1 MGLCVHWG
9 LRGIS
14 TSSGSSALSARRALR
29 ARRSDFSA
37 QRKKK
42 MIAARIAKS
51 TAAESQYFSSGFDA
65 FLLMTSHWFEPLRA
79 EELRPFRAALGP
91 GVRRVVR
98 VDRPCA
104 FPRHAVFCEREA

>member
-42 MIAARIAKS
+42 MIAERIARS

-65 FLLMTSHWFEPLRA
+65 FLLMTSHWFEPLGTWGQRA
-79 EELRPFRAALGP
+79 DF
-91 GVRRVVR
+91 
-98 VDRPCA
+98 
-104 FPRHAVFCEREA
+104 FSS